1 MQATSEANLQRPEPE
16 LLRLL
21 GHRYGDGL
29 VYLQDRAEQPVY
41 ETAVR
46 RGLIDH
52 GRLPDPCRARLDRTA
67 FDGLA
72 NSVNPITVVPVRV

>member
-46 RGLIDH
+46 RGLIDMDGYLTPAGH
-52 GRLPDPCRARLDRTA
+52 AWIARHSTD
-67 FDGLA
+67 
-72 NSVNPITVVPVRV
+72 